1 GQMGGVIKSWR
12 EWKISGSDE
21 WLRGEWEGIK
31 SSLEYA
37 WNPNNFDGWD
47 RDRDGVLEGRQHH
60 TLDMELFGPS
70 SWLEGFYLCALKCG
84 AEMARA
90 MGEEDAALEYEELFA
105 KGKAWTDENLFNGRW
120 YCQKIDLEDRAQLER
135 YKVCGDA
142 LSYWNDEAGEVKYQ
156 IGEGSEID
164 QMLAQWHADILGLG
178 DIFDPAQR
186 KTALRSMFQNN
197 FADSSRERYN
207 PFRLYSVNDDR
218 GAVICV
224 YPDGAK
230 KPAIPIP
237 YCQETMHGFEYA
249 FAGLL
254 IAEGMVDEGLA
265 VVRSVRDRYDG
276 ERRNPWNEIE
286 CGSNYARSMA
296 AFALLPIFSGFTFD
310 MTKKR
315 IGWHPIGDPGE
326 YRYLFSLDA
335 AWGTVTRSADGL
347 TIELSGGALPVRE
360 IAVDLPASEI
370 LADGRPVAF
379 ENGDG
384 AIRFTEDITFEKTLV
399 IR

>member
-1 GQMGGVIKSWR
+1 
-12 EWKISGSDE
+12 
-21 WLRGEWEGIK
+21 
-31 SSLEYA
+31 
-37 WNPNNFDGWD
+37 
-47 RDRDGVLEGRQHH
+47 
-60 TLDMELFGPS
+60 
-70 SWLEGFYLCALKCG
+70 
-84 AEMARA
+84 
-90 MGEEDAALEYEELFA
+90 
-105 KGKAWTDENLFNGRW
+105 
-120 YCQKIDLEDRAQLER
+120 
-135 YKVCGDA
+135 
-142 LSYWNDEAGEVKYQ
+142 
-156 IGEGSEID
+156 
-164 QMLAQWHADILGLG
+164 
-178 DIFDPAQR
+178 
-186 KTALRSMFQNN
+186 
-197 FADSSRERYN
+197 
-207 PFRLYSVNDDR
+207 
-218 GAVICV
+218 
-224 YPDGAK
+224 
-230 KPAIPIP
+230 
-237 YCQETMHGFEYA
+237 MHGFEYA

-276 ERRNPWNEIE
+276 AHRNPWNEIE

>member
-1 GQMGGVIKSWR
+1 MRPNATCARPSAPSFV
-12 EWKISGSDE
+12 
-21 WLRGEWEGIK
+21 
-31 SSLEYA
+31 SS
-37 WNPNNFDGWD
+37 
-47 RDRDGVLEGRQHH
+47 
-60 TLDMELFGPS
+60 
-70 SWLEGFYLCALKCG
+70 
-84 AEMARA
+84 
-90 MGEEDAALEYEELFA
+90 
-105 KGKAWTDENLFNGRW
+105 
-120 YCQKIDLEDRAQLER
+120 
-135 YKVCGDA
+135 GDA

-276 ERRNPWNEIE
+276 AHRNPWNEIE

-315 IGWHPIGDPGE
+315 IGWHPIRDPDE

-347 TIELSGGALPVRE
+347 TIEPSGGALPVRE
-360 IAVDLPASEI
+360 IAVDPSLPKKERIASFVEQIRNPYRFRCGDFIVNVSFPEKGPSIEDCLKGI
-370 LADGRPVAF
+370 LR
-379 ENGDG
+379 
-384 AIRFTEDITFEKTLV
+384 
-399 IR
+399 